1 MFGLFSAGMDPLG
14 IRLSARHIP
23 HNFRGLAC
31 GFYLGGIYWGSSIA
45 SLSLIMAEN
54 IGWRLTYVAIG
65 GLGILLAITLV
76 PSIPSK
82 KKTNPE
88 EGE

>member
-1 MFGLFSAGMDPLG
+1 MFGLFSSGLDPLG

-31 GFYLGGIYWGSSIA
+31 GIFLGGIYWGSSIA
-45 SLSLIMAEN
+45 SLTLIMANN

-65 GLGILLAITLV
+65 GLGVLLTITMV
-76 PSIPSK
+76 PLIQSK